1 MTAGMGSSQKIPLI
15 VLAGSAKQAETIS
28 DAASH
33 RLYGPKGLKIRL
45 AGRPL
50 IDVVIDRFRQ
60 TGHFDP
66 IFVAGPADRYGATRG
81 AAAVIDTDAD
91 FGRNIRAALESVVER
106 LSPGAAAFTTCDVV
120 PKVEELRVMLEDYRQ
135 HAPLDFWFPLIRVP
149 RDGSLLGAAADKRQ
163 YRLIPAGAGEPVSI
177 LPSHLVIVDPRALRL
192 ALMYKAFELA
202 YKSRTRPVFNRFVY
216 ITSGVFWFLVKSDL
230 ASLVR
235 LRAPRLT
242 FEVLWNAVLFS
253 RRLGTGTITQA
264 QVERHLH
271 GLFGDPRHRRRYHRP
286 GRVPVLDGLSLAR
299 DIDTV
304 EEAEEMALEISQG
317 L

>member
-1 MTAGMGSSQKIPLI
+1 MTAGTGSSQKIPLI
-15 VLAGSAKQAETIS
+15 VLAGSAKQAETIP
-28 DAASH
+28 DEASH

-60 TGHFDP
+60 TGLFDP

-120 PKVEELRVMLEDYRQ
+120 PGVDEVRRMLEDYRE

-149 RDGSLLGAAADKRQ
+149 EDPSLLGAAADKRQ
-163 YRLIPAGAGEPVSI
+163 YRLIPSGASEPVSV

-192 ALMYKAFELA
+192 TLMYKAFELA
-202 YKSRTRPVFNRFVY
+202 YKSRTRPVFHRFLY
-216 ITSGVFWFLVKSDL
+216 ITGGVFWFLIKSDL
-230 ASLVR
+230 ASLLR
-235 LRAPRLT
+235 LRPPLLT
-242 FEVLWNAVLFS
+242 LEVLWNAALFA
-253 RRLGTGTITQA
+253 RRLGTGTITQS
-264 QVERHLH
+264 QVEGHLR
-271 GLFGDPRHRRRYHRP
+271 GLFGDARHYRKYRRP
-286 GRVPVLDGLSLAR
+286 GRVPVLEGLSLAR
-299 DIDTV
+299 DVDTV
-304 EEAEEMALEISQG
+304 EEAAEMALEISQG
-317 L
+317 I